1 MKKIIICLLFSIIF
15 MISCAGNNIESTN
28 KVVDNKSG
36 EVSEKNLNND
46 LKDNSINKN
55 LSDTSQEKETEEISG
70 NESEVENSTSGEI
83 MKNED
88 ISEKVKNYII
98 NGQSNKSEAEK
109 IKWSKTFLNEVDIK
123 SLYDQYISTGGNAND
138 LGKFASYMTL
148 NAPIVDNW
156 EELFK
161 KDLYDIYGEKVVRL
175 KHLEND
181 LYEAYIK
188 KDGAEVPYVVVSART
203 GYFHG

>member
-1 MKKIIICLLFSIIF
+1 
-15 MISCAGNNIESTN
+15 
-28 KVVDNKSG
+28 
-36 EVSEKNLNND
+36 
-46 LKDNSINKN
+46 
-55 LSDTSQEKETEEISG
+55 
-70 NESEVENSTSGEI
+70 

-138 LGKFASYMTL
+138 LEKFASYMTL
-148 NAPIVDNW
+148 NAPIVNNW

>member
-1 MKKIIICLLFSIIF
+1 

-138 LGKFASYMTL
+138 LEKFASYMTL
-148 NAPIVDNW
+148 NAPIVNNW